1 MTKQITYAKTVKTNV
16 QRFVTNTCDKR
27 RVNYKL
33 MVYYLTFLI
42 KNTKFAIILI
52 IITKNNHI
60 YL

>member
-16 QRFVTNTCDKR
+16 QRFVTNICDKR

-42 KNTKFAIILI
+42 KKYKIIRDYI
-52 IITKNNHI
+52 NYNYQK
-60 YL
+60 